1 MRQRWI
7 RDVSTEAS
15 RFLRQQKSNH
25 RFDTE
30 GARECNERN
39 PAAGAIFILKK
50 NGNATKM
57 DKQQSESNVAF
68 LRQQK
73 SNHRFDTE
81 GARECNERNPAAE
94 AIFIITAY
102 FYDKMGNP
110 SISRLQNGI
119 LVI

>member
-1 MRQRWI
+1 MDKQQSES
-7 RDVSTEAS
+7 DVA
-15 RFLRQQKSNH
+15 FLRQQKSNH

-39 PAAGAIFILKK
+39 PAAGAIFI
-50 NGNATKM
+50 
-57 DKQQSESNVAF
+57 
-68 LRQQK
+68 
-73 SNHRFDTE
+73 
-81 GARECNERNPAAE
+81 
-94 AIFIITAY
+94 ITAY